1 MRFVDVRKCRGGQER
16 GQYALTGGRARTA
29 AATAE
34 VAVLEQ
40 QLKQAQLTAVQS
52 NDDAQGRVGQAE
64 ASLTAAEA
72 DLTQQEA
79 SLKLALFD
87 KDAYTR
93 LVQTGAV
100 SERQG
105 KVSVSTSQHHEAAA
119 TTPRRPADPAP
130 AT

>member
-1 MRFVDVRKCRGGQER
+1 
-16 GQYALTGGRARTA
+16 
-29 AATAE
+29 
-34 VAVLEQ
+34 
-40 QLKQAQLTAVQS
+40 
-52 NDDAQGRVGQAE
+52 VGQAE

-105 KVSVSTSQHHEAAA
+105 KVSVSTADQQEAAVTA
-119 TTPRRPADPAP
+119 ARRRVEAARGALTTAKANLANPEIRVRLAP
-130 AT
+130 GPSPIDSTTG